1 MKNIKNV
8 VVLSAA
14 LAVATG
20 AVLAAPSA
28 LARPVRQVA
37 QIAYDS
43 WQEAVFSLQQQID
56 SISLTPGPQGP
67 AGPQGDPG
75 EPGPVGPM
83 GPQGPAGAGASPST
97 LYSVMEFGYVSP
109 DSIRTFTPSCRPGDL
124 LLSGGYTMGTVPDE
138 GGRTLLVSESRPDFP
153 YTWRVGFTNLHPL
166 LDFYVNAYAWCND
179 LTPEL

>member
-1 MKNIKNV
+1 
-8 VVLSAA
+8 
-14 LAVATG
+14 
-20 AVLAAPSA
+20 
-28 LARPVRQVA
+28 
-37 QIAYDS
+37 
-43 WQEAVFSLQQQID
+43 
-56 SISLTPGPQGP
+56 
-67 AGPQGDPG
+67 
-75 EPGPVGPM
+75 M